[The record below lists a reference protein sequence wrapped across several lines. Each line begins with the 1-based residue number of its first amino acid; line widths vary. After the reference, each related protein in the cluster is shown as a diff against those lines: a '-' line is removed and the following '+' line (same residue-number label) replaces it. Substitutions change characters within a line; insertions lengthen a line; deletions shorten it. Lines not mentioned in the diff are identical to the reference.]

1 MANLLDSSRLA
12 AGVVRPHLT
21 EVYLEEAVERS
32 LVGIGGSSTNFGRG
46 SLDRVKVE
54 VGGTVAMADA
64 GLLERV
70 LSNVIDNALHYA
82 PASVVRVN
90 AGQVGT
96 RVLINVV
103 DEGPGVS
110 KGAAE
115 QMFQPFQRLGD
126 CDTTTGLGLGLSVAK
141 GFVEAMGGTITASD
155 TPGGG
160 LTILVDLAAPQE
172 EPERSDEEE
181 WRQ

>member
-1 MANLLDSSRLA
+1 
-12 AGVVRPHLT
+12 VVRPELT
-21 EVYLEEAVERS
+21 EVYLEEVVQRA
-32 LVGIGGSSTNFGRG
+32 LVSIGGFSTMFGRG
-46 SLDRVKVE
+46 NLDRVKVE
-54 VGGTVAMADA
+54 VGGTIAMGDA

-70 LSNVIDNALHYA
+70 ISNLIDNALRYA
-82 PASVVRVN
+82 PASVVRVH

-126 CDTTTGLGLGLSVAK
+126 FDTTAGLGLGLSVAK
-141 GFVEAMGGTITASD
+141 GFVEAMGGTLTASD

-160 LTILVDLAAPQE
+160 LTILIDLAAPAQGRNE
-172 EPERSDEEE
+172 
-181 WRQ
+181 